1 MPDPNEDKGEWMVR
15 RFLAFVIAATSL
27 FAEHVYI
34 GTSGKGIYLADF
46 DTKSGKLSAPAM
58 VYDTAAPSYL
68 TIDGHFLYAVN
79 EVKEGTVSAF
89 SIDHS
94 SGKLSLL
101 NTMSVKSAGP
111 CYIAIDK
118 GGHSAI
124 TANYSGGSI
133 TVLPIAGDGKLG
145 EATAFIQNK
154 GSGPNRDRQTGPH
167 PHWVGFIPASKLA
180 LIADLGLDEVAIYNF
195 DAKKGKLTVGN
206 PAFMTIPPGS
216 GPRHGAMNGGKFF
229 YVINELSSNII
240 EFFYEAE
247 LKRFT
252 AVQTVSTLPEGFK
265 GDNTGAEIA
274 IHPSGK
280 FLYASN
286 RGHDS
291 IAVFSVN
298 DPKRGTLALV
308 EHVPSGG
315 KTPRQFEID
324 PSGHWLLAG
333 NQGSD
338 SIGIFSIDASTGKL
352 TAAGVVTGVP
362 KPTCIKFAR

>member
-1 MPDPNEDKGEWMVR
+1 MVR
-15 RFLAFVIAATSL
+15 RFLIFLIAAGALS
-27 FAEHVYI
+27 AEHVYI

-46 DTKSGKLSAPAM
+46 DTKTGKLSAPSM
-58 VYDTAAPSYL
+58 VSDTAAPSYL
-68 TIDGHFLYAVN
+68 TIEGHFLYAVN
-79 EVKEGTVSAF
+79 EVKDGAVSSF
-89 SIDHS
+89 TIDHS
-94 SGKLSLL
+94 SGKLAPL
-101 NTMSVKSAGP
+101 NSMSVKSAGP

-118 GGHSAI
+118 SGHSAV

-133 TVLPIAGDGKLG
+133 TVLPIGGDGRLG
-145 EATAFIQNK
+145 EATTFIQNK
-154 GSGPNRDRQTGPH
+154 GSGPNRDQQTGPH

-180 LIADLGLDEVAIYNF
+180 LIADLGIDEVAIYNL

-216 GPRHGAMNGGKFF
+216 GPRHGAMHPSGKFF
-229 YVINELSSNII
+229 YLINELSSNLM
-240 EFFYEAE
+240 EFYYEAE
-247 LKRFT
+247 MKRFT
-252 AVQTVSTLPEGFK
+252 LIQTLSTLPEAFK
-265 GDNTGAEIA
+265 GENTGAEIA
-274 IHPSGK
+274 VHPSGK
-280 FLYASN
+280 FVYASN

-298 DPKRGTLALV
+298 DMKRGTLALV
-308 EHVPSGG
+308 EHVPTGG

-352 TAAGVVTGVP
+352 TAAGVAAGVA
-362 KPTCIKFAR
+362 KPTCIKFAK

>member
-1 MPDPNEDKGEWMVR
+1 MVR
-15 RFLAFVIAATSL
+15 AFLALLIAAASL
-27 FAEHVYI
+27 SAEHVYI

-46 DTKSGKLSAPAM
+46 DAKSGKLSAPAL
-58 VYDTAAPSYL
+58 VSDTAAPSYL
-68 TIDGHFLYAVN
+68 TIHEGHLYAVN
-79 EVKEGTVSAF
+79 EINEGSVSAF
-89 SIDHS
+89 TIDHG
-94 SGKLSLL
+94 SGKLTPL
-101 NTMSVKSAGP
+101 NTVSVKSAGP

-118 GGHSAI
+118 SGHSAV

-133 TVLPIAGDGKLG
+133 TVLPIGGDGRLG

-154 GSGPNRDRQTGPH
+154 GSGPNRDRQTMAH

-180 LIADLGLDEVAIYNF
+180 LVADLGIDEVAIYNF
-195 DAKKGKLTVGN
+195 AKGKLTVGN

-216 GPRHGAMNGGKFF
+216 GPRHGAMHPGGKFF
-229 YVINELSSNII
+229 YVINELSSNLM

-252 AVQTVSTLPEGFK
+252 MVQTLSTLPDDFK
-265 GDNTGAEIA
+265 GENTGAEIE

-280 FLYASN
+280 FVYASN

-298 DPKRGTLALV
+298 DPKRGTLTLAQ
-308 EHVPSGG
+308 HIPSGG

-333 NQGSD
+333 NQESD
-338 SIGIFSIDASTGKL
+338 NIGIFSIDASTGKL
-352 TAAGVVTGVP
+352 TAAGVVTGVVR
-362 KPTCIKFAR
+362 PTCIKFAK